1 MGVPVAVSDIPVDR
15 ELSRVGS
22 AGPQVQQPDTASWA
36 SELMALLAD
45 RDAALD
51 RARRETA
58 LADQM
63 CRSDHVAERLDGAYE
78 EALQG
83 Q

>member
-15 ELSRVGS
+15 ELFRAGSVG
-22 AGPQVQQPDTASWA
+22 PLVQQPDTASWA
-36 SELMALLAD
+36 SELMALLTD

-51 RARRETA
+51 RARRATA
-58 LADQM
+58 LVDQM
-63 CRSDHVAERLDGAYE
+63 YRWDHVAERLDGAYE